1 MRIDF
6 DGPKSIGVE
15 AISRSSQE
23 LAKNYRGEPNVCV
36 RTLLRREISSQR
48 LEFVFPRSHILD
60 FRFAAVVLRCA
71 DYNFKVKCE
80 GFSDRSP
87 ALENRKERAEIL
99 SNLSFKISLRAPTQ
113 GCIHTDQRIESVG
126 LFLASFAGTKGIAG
140 TSGTVDEKGKP
151 LEKQKIAVS

>member
-1 MRIDF
+1 MRIGF

-23 LAKNYRGEPNVCV
+23 LAKNYRGEPNICV
-36 RTLLRREISSQR
+36 PTLLRRESQVNVWNSYSQ
-48 LEFVFPRSHILD
+48 EAMFG

-87 ALENRKERAEIL
+87 ALENRKERAESL
-99 SNLSFKISLRAPTQ
+99 SNLPFKISLRAPT
-113 GCIHTDQRIESVG
+113 
-126 LFLASFAGTKGIAG
+126 
-140 TSGTVDEKGKP
+140 
-151 LEKQKIAVS
+151 